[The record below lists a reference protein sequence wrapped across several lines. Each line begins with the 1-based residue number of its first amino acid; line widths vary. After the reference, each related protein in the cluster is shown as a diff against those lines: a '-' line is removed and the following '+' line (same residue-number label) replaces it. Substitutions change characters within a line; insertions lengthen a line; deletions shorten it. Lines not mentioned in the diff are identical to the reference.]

1 MNKCLKMSGL
11 KEGNSLLFYLT
22 KMNKKKLK
30 KKRKCY

>member
-1 MNKCLKMSGL
+1 MNKCLKMNRL

-30 KKRKCY
+30 KNEKCY